1 MLAAD
6 NWCVKVQERIYGPY
20 SSQQLR
26 KFAHQGRFSASSMVA
41 PAGSRNFREARA
53 EPQFASFFGV
63 DPAPSTAT
71 RNFGKRAD
79 EAPSVIKR
87 ATSNGAAAPTEDVGV
102 ANFIIIF
109 DVVSAAAARAET
121 AILSLGPAFRVG
133 DNIWTVQS
141 ELTALGV
148 RNAIAPHLSP
158 RDSIFVVDATRG
170 RASWMNFAP
179 EIHAKLA
186 AAWANARH

>member
-6 NWCVKVQERIYGPY
+6 NWCVKVQDRIYGPY
-20 SSQQLR
+20 TSQQLR
-26 KFAHQGRFSASSMVA
+26 KFAHEGRFASSSLVA

-53 EPQFASFFGV
+53 EPQFASFFGLGAA
-63 DPAPSTAT
+63 PASTT

-79 EAPSVIKR
+79 EPT
-87 ATSNGAAAPTEDVGV
+87 ATPHRGAGGAQAEVPDLSV
-102 ANFIIIF
+102 ANFIVIF

-121 AILSLGPAFRVG
+121 AILALGPAFRISENV
-133 DNIWTVQS
+133 WTLQS
-141 ELTALGV
+141 DLTALGV
-148 RNAIAPHLSP
+148 RNAIAPHLTQ
-158 RDSIFVVDATRG
+158 RDWIFVIDATRG
-170 RASWMNFAP
+170 RASWSNFAP